1 MEKPQMNDPS
11 KANQELLEEISSL
24 KKRIQELEKSDAEHK
39 QEEKTLKEN
48 NDKFLSLASTIP
60 GNIAYVNANTLQYE
74 FVNDTFE
81 KSFGI
86 PREKIIG
93 QHIKDIIGEANYKFA
108 IKYIEEVRL
117 GKSISYENTFD
128 LVSGKRWI
136 QVNYTPV
143 TDANGLVVSIAVLSL
158 DITERKKAEEALRN
172 SEVQLRA
179 VLDATPFPIAL
190 VDTQDN
196 NIDFW
201 SRSALTLFGHTAPTA
216 PEWYQLA
223 YPDPDY
229 QREVINR
236 WKPFLEIAR
245 ESRKTVNTGEYRVT
259 CKDGSERI
267 CELYAT
273 FLKDKLIVTF
283 NDVTERK
290 RAAEAL
296 QKSEEKYRTLIET
309 TQTGFVILD
318 HHGIVLDANPEYVGL
333 TGHSQLSDILGSS
346 VLEWTANHEKEK
358 NAAAVEICCR
368 EGLIRNLEIDY
379 MDSKGH
385 VTPIELN
392 ATCMEVEGKTEIMT
406 LCRNITARRQ
416 AEQELQKLVSIVRH
430 SSELINLATPDGRM
444 IFLNEAGC
452 WMLGIEPDRV
462 DEFNIQDVIPEH
474 LLKMVRTELLPALTR
489 DGAWE
494 GELQYRNL
502 KTGRL
507 TDVYASTYTIAD
519 PVSKA
524 SLYFANVSRDITE
537 RKKAEEEREKFTER
551 LQRAEKME
559 ALGTL
564 AGGVAHDLNN
574 VLGILVGYSELLL
587 DDIPLENRLRSHVE
601 KIMGGGVRA
610 AAIVQ
615 DLLTLAR
622 RGIHSASVFN
632 LNSIISDFQKT
643 LEFENLSL
651 SHPHVQTKTNLA
663 TDLLN
668 INGSPPHISKSFMNL
683 LTNAVEAMP
692 SGGTLTVTTGN
703 CNLDGPIHG
712 YDDVR
717 EGDYVFLS
725 VSDTGEGISDEDI
738 KHIFEPF
745 YTKKVMG
752 RSGTGLGLA
761 VVWGVV
767 KDHNGYIGVQKR

>member
-1 MEKPQMNDPS
+1 M
-11 KANQELLEEISSL
+11 SS
-24 KKRIQELEKSDAEHK
+24 
-39 QEEKTLKEN
+39 
-48 NDKFLSLASTIP
+48 
-60 GNIAYVNANTLQYE
+60 
-74 FVNDTFE
+74 
-81 KSFGI
+81 
-86 PREKIIG
+86 
-93 QHIKDIIGEANYKFA
+93 
-108 IKYIEEVRL
+108 
-117 GKSISYENTFD
+117 
-128 LVSGKRWI
+128 
-136 QVNYTPV
+136 
-143 TDANGLVVSIAVLSL
+143 
-158 DITERKKAEEALRN
+158 
-172 SEVQLRA
+172 
-179 VLDATPFPIAL
+179 
-190 VDTQDN
+190 
-196 NIDFW
+196 
-201 SRSALTLFGHTAPTA
+201 
-216 PEWYQLA
+216 
-223 YPDPDY
+223 
-229 QREVINR
+229 
-236 WKPFLEIAR
+236 
-245 ESRKTVNTGEYRVT
+245 
-259 CKDGSERI
+259 
-267 CELYAT
+267 
-273 FLKDKLIVTF
+273 
-283 NDVTERK
+283 
-290 RAAEAL
+290 
-296 QKSEEKYRTLIET
+296 
-309 TQTGFVILD
+309 
-318 HHGIVLDANPEYVGL
+318 
-333 TGHSQLSDILGSS
+333 
-346 VLEWTANHEKEK
+346 
-358 NAAAVEICCR
+358 
-368 EGLIRNLEIDY
+368 
-379 MDSKGH
+379 
-385 VTPIELN
+385 
-392 ATCMEVEGKTEIMT
+392 
-406 LCRNITARRQ
+406 
-416 AEQELQKLVSIVRH
+416 
-430 SSELINLATPDGRM
+430 INLATPDGRM

-474 LLKMVRTELLPALTR
+474 LLKMVRTELLPALMR

-574 VLGILVGYSELLL
+574 VLGVLVGYSELLL
-587 DDIPLENRLRSHVE
+587 DDIPLESRLRSHVE

-643 LEFENLSL
+643 PEFENLSL
-651 SHPHVQTKTNLA
+651 SHPRVQTKTNLA

-692 SGGTLTVTTGN
+692 SGGTLTVTSGN
-703 CNLDGPIHG
+703 CNLDSPIHG

-725 VSDTGEGISDEDI
+725 VSDTGEGISDADI

-767 KDHNGYIGVQKR
+767 KDHNGYIDVQSEQGKGTTLTLYFPVTREEMAQTPVAMPISDYMGNDEQILVVDDIKEQRELAATMLGKLNYRVQTVSSGEEAVEHLKTHQTDLIVLDMIMDPGMDGLDTYRRILEIYPKQKTIIVSGFSESERVRFAQSLGAGIYVKKPYVIEKLGMAVKKELSKK